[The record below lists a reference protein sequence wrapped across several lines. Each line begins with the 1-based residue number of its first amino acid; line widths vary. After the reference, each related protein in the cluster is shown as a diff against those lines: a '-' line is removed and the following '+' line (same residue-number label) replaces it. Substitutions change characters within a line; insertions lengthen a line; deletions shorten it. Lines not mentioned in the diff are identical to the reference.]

1 MADLSTG
8 GFQRVISGTGSLV
21 LSHAASTAHELHAWL
36 LLVDPSG
43 LEPLDLH
50 PEALLRELIRVPLE
64 PAAGGTTLYV
74 PVGRPMGVLLMAR
87 DANGQMAEP
96 PAFEVREGGPVARSR
111 YRPAGEPDVTRDG
124 VAPARAEGPAATGP
138 RESLAPTGPREAPAE
153 AMIARAGPIRTSRQG
168 REIPL
173 VFAQA
178 GQGPLPDLSS
188 LAQRVATR
196 AGAVAPELRP
206 SGAVGPELR
215 PSGAVAPELRPSGG
229 TSEPPPTSAPA
240 SAEAESQARAARPT
254 AGFGARQRWTLTRF
268 GFETSD
274 LPRALV
280 LRPTFIDEATLASF
294 QAALPADAVPVP
306 IGADGLVDAVS
317 DDDAMMFYALLEGPA
332 PWRPVPLRPLSPPFE
347 ESLRPF
353 VLGDAAARLEPY
365 LSQQPRSETHAA
377 LLADVAR
384 VLETP
389 PKDRP

>member
-21 LSHAASTAHELHAWL
+21 LSHAASAAHELHAWL

-43 LEPLDLH
+43 LEPADLH

-64 PAAGGTTLYV
+64 PAAGGATLYV

-111 YRPAGEPDVTRDG
+111 SRAADEPDVTRDG

-138 RESLAPTGPREAPAE
+138 REGLAPTGPREAPAE
-153 AMIARAGPIRTSRQG
+153 AMITRAGPIRTSRQG

-196 AGAVAPELRP
+196 AGAV
-206 SGAVGPELR
+206 G
-215 PSGAVAPELRPSGG
+215 PELRPSGG
-229 TSEPPPTSAPA
+229 TSEPLPTSAPA

-274 LPRALV
+274 VPRALV

-365 LSQQPRSETHAA
+365 LSQPPRSETHAA